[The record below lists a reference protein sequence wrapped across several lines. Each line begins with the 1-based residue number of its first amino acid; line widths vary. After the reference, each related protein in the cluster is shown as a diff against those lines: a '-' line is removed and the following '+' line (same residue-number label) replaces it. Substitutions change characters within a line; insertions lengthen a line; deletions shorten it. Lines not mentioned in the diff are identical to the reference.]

1 MIKWLAVLF
10 LFAATA
16 AHAQTPLQTD
26 LPLPYLEQ
34 TSADSRN
41 QPLVIF
47 LHGSGS
53 NEEDLFDIKDQ
64 LPADYTF
71 LSARAP
77 QEVGSDSYQWFS
89 KKPGDGDYDGVTED
103 LKSSEGLISEFVVKA
118 TEKYHTQPDKVF
130 LIGFSQGA
138 IMSYEVALRHPE
150 ILRGIAALSGKVL
163 PVLRAELKPD
173 PRLKALNVFIGHG
186 TADQKVPYPG
196 GADAN
201 SYLQSLSLHPEFHAY
216 PGIGH
221 TISDTEIV
229 DLNRWLMKFSA

>member
-1 MIKWLAVLF
+1 MIKWLAILF
-10 LFAATA
+10 LFSATA
-16 AHAQTPLQTD
+16 AQAQTPLLTD

-34 TSADSRN
+34 ANADSRN

-64 LPADYTF
+64 LPADYTV
-71 LSARAP
+71 LSTRAP
-77 QEVGSDSYQWFS
+77 QEVGTDSYQWFN
-89 KKPGDGDYDGVTED
+89 KTPGDGDYDGVTED
-103 LKSSEGLISEFVVKA
+103 LKSSEVLISDFVAKA
-118 TEKYHTQPDKVF
+118 TAKYHTQPDKVF

-138 IMSYEVALRHPE
+138 IMSYEVALRHPQ
-150 ILRGIAALSGKVL
+150 ILGGIAALSGKVL

-173 PRLKALNVFIGHG
+173 PRLKTLNVFIGHG

-201 SYLQSLSLHPEFHAY
+201 SYLQSLSLQPEFHAY
-216 PGIGH
+216 PGMGH
-221 TISDTEIV
+221 TISNGEIV
-229 DLNRWLMKFSA
+229 DLNRWLAKINA